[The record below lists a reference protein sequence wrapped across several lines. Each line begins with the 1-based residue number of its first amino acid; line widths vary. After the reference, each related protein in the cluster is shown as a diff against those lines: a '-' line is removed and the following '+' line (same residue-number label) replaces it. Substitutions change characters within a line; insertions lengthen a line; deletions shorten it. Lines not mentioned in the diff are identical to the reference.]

1 MQRKFYMGLA
11 GLTIEMNTRF
21 EYVENFC
28 RDYIIDNPEKM
39 ADIVASVTPERVQ
52 EEMCRV
58 KEEIQEDV
66 TEEYT
71 ETLAL
76 YRSIAE
82 QLPKFGCFVFH
93 GAAIS
98 FDGKGYLFT
107 APSCT
112 GKTTHI
118 CLWRKFLGKRVDIIN
133 GDKPIL
139 RINDDG
145 VSVCSTPWAG
155 KENWHKNVIMP
166 LAGACIINRGTDNL
180 CIRQTPQEALRNVMH
195 QVYLPKNTQSTGQTL
210 ENIDKLLK
218 LVPFYRLT
226 CDISENA
233 VKASFEALTGQKF

>member
-21 EYVENFC
+21 EFVENFC
-28 RDYIIDNPEKM
+28 RDYIIDKPEKA
-39 ADIVASVTPERVQ
+39 ADIVASATPEQVH
-52 EEMCRV
+52 EEMRHA
-58 KEEIQEDV
+58 EEVV

-71 ETLAL
+71 ETLVL

-98 FDGKGYLFT
+98 YGGKGYLFT
-107 APSCT
+107 APSGT

-118 CLWRKFLGKRVDIIN
+118 CLWRKFLGERIDIIN

-139 RINDDG
+139 RIDG
-145 VSVCSTPWAG
+145 DSVSVCSTPWAG

-166 LAGACIINRGTDNL
+166 LAGTCIINRGTDNL
-180 CIRQTPQEALRNVMH
+180 CIPQSPQEVLKDVMH
-195 QVYLPKNTQSTGQTL
+195 QVYLPKNLQSTGLTL

-226 CDISENA
+226 CDISESA
-233 VKASFEALTGQKF
+233 VKASFEAMTGEKF